1 MTIDFSTTTLDQCR
15 ADWVLYDGQIT
26 VLSLT
31 GDDVNG
37 IEATRFGAIDAE
49 SCEPGGVVF
58 PGGVA
63 LAQMRAVLPEY
74 HSLWCAVSEQARVFG
89 LNRLSAYTVRVLRA
103 MGDTGEWWAERL
115 CQEHDLSRIGVT
127 RSLNWLCR
135 HGYVVGT
142 GETADTG
149 RREREAIY
157 RLTDIGRTTFAMLP
171 EPSA

>member
-1 MTIDFSTTTLDQCR
+1 MTIDFSTTTLDQRR
-15 ADWVLYDGQIT
+15 ADWVLNDGQIT

-31 GDDVNG
+31 CDDITG
-37 IEATRFGAIDAE
+37 IDATRFSAIDTKW
-49 SCEPGGVVF
+49 CKPGGVIF
-58 PGGVA
+58 PDGVA

-103 MGDTGEWWAERL
+103 MGQDGEWWAARL
-115 CQEHDLSRIGVT
+115 SQEHELSRIGVT

-135 HGYVVGT
+135 HGYIVGT

-149 RREREAIY
+149 HREREAIY
-157 RLTDIGRTTFAMLP
+157 RLTDTGRTTFAMLP